1 MLMEHRTLIGRFLI
15 WRKAHFSD
23 RYFIILLSALIGFLA
38 GLAAYFLK
46 SAVFYIQ
53 DLLTAEFH
61 AQSQNY
67 FYVLYPAIG
76 ILLTI
81 IFLKFIVRDKVKHGI
96 PRILY
101 VISRLDGK
109 MKRHKVFSSLIGS
122 SLTAGFGGS
131 IGLESP
137 IISSG
142 ASIGSSLAQ
151 GLRLNYR
158 YTTLLIGCG
167 AAGAIASIFTTPVAA
182 VIFSLEVLMLDL
194 TTASIIPLL
203 MASVTGAITTKL
215 LFADRMLIHFKVT
228 QDFVISD
235 IPFFIGLGI
244 LAGLLSLYFNRMHY
258 AIGQLTGRIT
268 NVWVRAVIC
277 GVALGILIFI
287 FPTLYGEGYDAI
299 RMIVEG
305 NSADLLKYSFFYS
318 VKDQAWIFILLIVAI
333 MLLKIVATT
342 LTTEGGGVGG
352 IFAPSAITG
361 GLMGFAFARFINN
374 LKIVAPLHEGNFTL
388 VGMAGV
394 LGGVLHAPL
403 TAIFL
408 IAEMTNGY
416 ELIVPLM
423 LATAVSF
430 FTIKTFDP
438 HSIFTRQ
445 LALRGDLISKDKDQT
460 VLTVLNIKNVI
471 DRDIMT
477 IGKNGTL
484 GDLTQVVAKSKR
496 NMFPVVDK
504 KKRFLGVVDMNDIR
518 ADMFDLS
525 KHDTPIQK
533 YIIQPLDHVSSTD
546 SMKAVMDKFNKTG
559 YYNLPV
565 IDHGKYVGFV
575 SRAHVLSAYRQT
587 LKDVSQEE

>member
-1 MLMEHRTLIGRFLI
+1 MI
-15 WRKAHFSD
+15 WRKAHLSD
-23 RYFIILLSALIGFLA
+23 RYFIIILSALIGFLA
-38 GLAAYFLK
+38 GMAAYVLK
-46 SAVFYIQ
+46 SSVFYIE
-53 DLLTAEFH
+53 DLLTATFH
-61 AQSQNY
+61 IQSQNY
-67 FYVLYPAIG
+67 WYVVYPAIG
-76 ILLTI
+76 IIFTVILIRYI
-81 IFLKFIVRDKVKHGI
+81 IRDKDNHGI

-109 MKRHKVFSSLIGS
+109 MRFYKVFSSLFGS

-167 AAGAIASIFTTPVAA
+167 AAGAIASIFTTPIAA

-215 LFADRMLIHFKVT
+215 LLAEKMLVHFKVT

-235 IPFFIGLGI
+235 IPFFIVLGI
-244 LAGLLSLYFNRMHY
+244 LAGLLSLYFNRMHF
-258 AIGQLTGRIT
+258 AISNLAGKIRNIWLK
-268 NVWVRAVIC
+268 AAIC
-277 GVALGILIFI
+277 GISLGVLIFI
-287 FPTLYGEGYDAI
+287 FPTLYGEGYDSI
-299 RMIVEG
+299 ELIISGR
-305 NSADLLKYSFFYS
+305 SLDLLNNSFFYTFR
-318 VKDQAWIFILLIVAI
+318 DQAWVFILLIVAM

-352 IFAPSAITG
+352 IFAPSAVTG
-361 GLMGFAFARFINN
+361 GFMGFAFARAVND
-374 LKIVAPLHEGNFTL
+374 LKLVPPLHEGNFTL
-388 VGMAGV
+388 VGMAAV

-408 IAEMTNGY
+408 IAEITNGY

-423 LATAVSF
+423 LATAISF

-460 VLTVLNIKNVI
+460 VLTVLSIKSVIDKNV
-471 DRDIMT
+471 MT
-477 IGKNGTL
+477 ISKDDTL
-484 GDLTQVVAKSKR
+484 GDLTKVIAESER
-496 NMFPVVDK
+496 NMFVVVDK
-504 KKRFLGVVDMNDIR
+504 ENNFLGVVDLNDVR
-518 ADMFDLS
+518 KDMFNDS
-525 KHDTPIQK
+525 KYNTSIQH
-533 YIIQPLDHVSSTD
+533 YVFQPLDHVSSSD
-546 SMKAVMDKFNKTG
+546 SMKAVMEKFNATG

-565 IDHGKYVGFV
+565 IDDDKYIGFV
-575 SRAHVLSAYRQT
+575 SRAHVLNAYRQT
-587 LKDVSQEE
+587 LKDVSQEEA

>member
-1 MLMEHRTLIGRFLI
+1 MHYKTLIGKFLI
-15 WRKAHFSD
+15 WRQDHLSD
-23 RYFIILLSALIGFLA
+23 RYFIIVLSAIIGLLA

-61 AQSQNY
+61 QQSQNY

-76 ILLTI
+76 IFLTI
-81 IFLKFIVRDKVKHGI
+81 IFVKYIVRDKGSHGI

-109 MKRHKVFSSLIGS
+109 MKWYKALSSIIGS

-167 AAGAIASIFTTPVAA
+167 AAGAIASIFTTPIAA

-215 LFADRMLIHFKVT
+215 LLAENMLVHFKVS

-235 IPFFIGLGI
+235 IPFFIVLGI
-244 LAGLLSLYFNRMHY
+244 LAGLLSLYFSRMHHSIAKY
-258 AIGQLTGRIT
+258 AGNIKNTWT
-268 NVWVRAVIC
+268 RAAIC
-277 GVALGILIFI
+277 GIALGVLIFI
-287 FPTLYGEGYDAI
+287 FPTLYGEGYGAI
-299 RMIVEG
+299 EMIVSG
-305 NSADLLKYSFFYS
+305 NSADLLNNSFFYS
-318 VKDQAWIFILLIVAI
+318 FRDQTWIFILLIVAI
-333 MLLKIVATT
+333 MLIKVVATT
-342 LTTEGGGVGG
+342 LTTEGGGIGG

-361 GLMGFAFARFINN
+361 GLMGFIFARTMNN
-374 LKIVAPLHEGNFTL
+374 LKVVAPLHEGNFTL
-388 VGMAGV
+388 VGMAAV

-423 LATAVSF
+423 LTTAISF

-438 HSIFTRQ
+438 HSIFTKQ

-460 VLTVLNIKNVI
+460 VLTVLNIKSVI
-471 DRDIMT
+471 DKDIKT
-477 IGKNGTL
+477 ISKDCTL
-484 GDLTQVVAKSKR
+484 GDLTKVIAKSKR
-496 NMFPVVDK
+496 NMFPVIDK
-504 KKRFLGVVDMNDIR
+504 KGRFLGVVDMNDVR
-518 ADMFDLS
+518 AEMFNPAL
-525 KHDTPIQK
+525 HDTPIQK
-533 YIIQPLDHVSSTD
+533 YIIQPMDQVSSHD
-546 SMKAVMDKFNKTG
+546 SMKAVMEKFNATG

-565 IDHGKYVGFV
+565 IDHGMYVGFV
-575 SRAHVLSAYRQT
+575 SRAHVLNAYRKT

>member
-1 MLMEHRTLIGRFLI
+1 MDFKTLIGNFLI

-23 RYFIILLSALIGFLA
+23 RYFIILLSAIIGFLA
-38 GLAAYFLK
+38 GLAAYSLK
-46 SAVFYIQ
+46 SAVFYIE

-61 AQSQNY
+61 KQSQNY

-76 ILLTI
+76 IFLTI
-81 IFLKFIVRDKVKHGI
+81 IFLRYIVRDKVKHGI

-109 MKRHKVFSSLIGS
+109 MRWHKMFSSIFGS

-142 ASIGSSLAQ
+142 ASIGSSIAQ

-167 AAGAIASIFTTPVAA
+167 AAGAIASIFTTPIAA
-182 VIFSLEVLMLDL
+182 VIFALEVLMLDL

-203 MASVTGAITTKL
+203 MASVTGALTTKL
-215 LFADRMLIHFKVT
+215 LLAENMLVHFKVT
-228 QDFVISD
+228 QNFEATD
-235 IPFFIGLGI
+235 IPFFIILGV
-244 LAGLLSLYFNRMHY
+244 LGGLLSLYFNRMHY
-258 AIGQLTGRIT
+258 TIALYAGKIT
-268 NVWVRAVIC
+268 NTWARAAIC
-277 GVALGILIFI
+277 GISLGILIFI

-299 RMIVEG
+299 ELIVSG
-305 NSADLLKYSFFYS
+305 NSANLLDNSFFYS
-318 VKDQAWIFILLIVAI
+318 FRDQAWVFILLIVAI
-333 MLLKIVATT
+333 MLVKVIATT
-342 LTTEGGGVGG
+342 LTVEGGGIGG

-361 GLMGFAFARFINN
+361 GLMGFAFARIINN
-374 LKIVAPLHEGNFTL
+374 LKIVAPLHESNFTL
-388 VGMAGV
+388 VGMAAV

-408 IAEMTNGY
+408 IAEMTSGY

-423 LATAVSF
+423 LATAISF

-460 VLTVLNIKNVI
+460 VLTVLNINSVI
-471 DRDIMT
+471 DHDIVT
-477 IGKNGTL
+477 IGKDGTL
-484 GDLTQVVAKSKR
+484 RDLTRVIARSKR

-504 KKRFLGVVDMNDIR
+504 DQIFLGVVDLNDVR
-518 ADMFDLS
+518 ADIFDPEKL
-525 KHDTPIQK
+525 DTPIQK
-533 YIIQPLDHVSSTD
+533 YIFQPMDHLSSHD

-565 IDHGKYVGFV
+565 IDDGIYVGFV